1 MLIFT
6 THSEV
11 RSFLKDKKKSIG
23 LVPTMG
29 ALHKGHVSL
38 VEKAAQENE
47 WIIVSIFV
55 NPTQFNNPEDLLK
68 YPKSLEEDK
77 FLLAPFK
84 KKLIL
89 YVPQSKDLYPEKL
102 VSKTYNFGG
111 LEKHME
117 GAFREEHFNGVA
129 TVVESLFRKLH
140 PNKAYFGEKD
150 FQQLQ
155 IIRDLNSQ
163 LDLQIEIIGCPII
176 REDDGLAMSSRNSL
190 LSPAQRKSVPIIFK
204 TLQEIIAHQKEW
216 NISKMETYFRRS
228 IEKESQLK
236 VEYFFVA
243 KTSNLIPVKQI
254 EKEKFHR
261 IFVAV
266 FAGKTRLIDTVEL
279 GIL

>member
-1 MLIFT
+1 MLVFT

-155 IIRDLNSQ
+155 IIKALNAQ
-163 LDLQIEIIGCPII
+163 KKLGVTIVPCPIV
-176 REDDGLAMSSRNSL
+176 REKDGLAMSSRNRL
-190 LSPAQRKSVPIIFK
+190 LTQSQRQAAAQIYKNA
-204 TLQEIIAHQKEW
+204 L
-216 NISKMETYFRRS
+216 
-228 IEKESQLK
+228 
-236 VEYFFVA
+236 
-243 KTSNLIPVKQI
+243 
-254 EKEKFHR
+254 
-261 IFVAV
+261 
-266 FAGKTRLIDTVEL
+266 
-279 GIL
+279 

>member
-1 MLIFT
+1 MLVFT

-129 TVVESLFRKLH
+129 TVV
-140 PNKAYFGEKD
+140 
-150 FQQLQ
+150 
-155 IIRDLNSQ
+155 
-163 LDLQIEIIGCPII
+163 
-176 REDDGLAMSSRNSL
+176 
-190 LSPAQRKSVPIIFK
+190 
-204 TLQEIIAHQKEW
+204 
-216 NISKMETYFRRS
+216 
-228 IEKESQLK
+228 
-236 VEYFFVA
+236 
-243 KTSNLIPVKQI
+243 
-254 EKEKFHR
+254 
-261 IFVAV
+261 
-266 FAGKTRLIDTVEL
+266 
-279 GIL
+279 